1 MGNIKELFYYGE
13 ELSWNEGS
21 SEQWDSYQRVKQRG
35 IGLCVRVK
43 IRKQKVFKIDSWIG
57 LWAKHMNGCCP
68 YKSLGWTRQLIT
80 QTIITL
86 RIIVRIKFL
95 THSIF
100 SNLRYPWF
108 TWTSGA
114 EKIQTQEEEE
124 DEKVSETR
132 KKVA

>member
-57 LWAKHMNGCCP
+57 LWAKHMNGRSQRGGEGGTCP
-68 YKSLGWTRQLIT
+68 LWLQNFFAYFVYS
-80 QTIITL
+80 
-86 RIIVRIKFL
+86 
-95 THSIF
+95 S
-100 SNLRYPWF
+100 
-108 TWTSGA
+108 
-114 EKIQTQEEEE
+114 
-124 DEKVSETR
+124 
-132 KKVA
+132 